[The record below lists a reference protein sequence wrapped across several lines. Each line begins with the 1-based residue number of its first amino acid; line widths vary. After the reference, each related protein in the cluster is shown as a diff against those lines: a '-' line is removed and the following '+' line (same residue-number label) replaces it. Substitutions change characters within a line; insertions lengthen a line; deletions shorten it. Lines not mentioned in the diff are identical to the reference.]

1 VRIGITDTGRNRI
14 GQDGRALPARQSG
27 AAMGYWHSSAT
38 PELVLFAWPDKH
50 SHENLGAITLSN
62 RGGSWLKQ
70 DAKGVYQ
77 GLDHYAGMGPPVAL
91 TFWSLQIAV
100 LLGLCMLAV
109 SWLTLLMTLRKGLDP
124 STLPSWWL
132 RVLIGMMFSGGA
144 AVMVGWWVNVIG
156 SQPYVVSNTITQA
169 EVLGTVSRGALAWG
183 LGGFAVVYVVLLAAF
198 ISMLFYA
205 ARYGVVPVRKAG
217 GAS

>member
-1 VRIGITDTGRNRI
+1 
-14 GQDGRALPARQSG
+14 
-27 AAMGYWHSSAT
+27 
-38 PELVLFAWPDKH
+38 
-50 SHENLGAITLSN
+50 
-62 RGGSWLKQ
+62 
-70 DAKGVYQ
+70 
-77 GLDHYAGMGPPVAL
+77 
-91 TFWSLQIAV
+91 
-100 LLGLCMLAV
+100 
-109 SWLTLLMTLRKGLDP
+109 
-124 STLPSWWL
+124 
-132 RVLIGMMFSGGA
+132 
-144 AVMVGWWVNVIG
+144 MVGWWVNVIG